1 MQDNMEMVEMM
12 REEMYT
18 EPLGFDVI
26 DFPGTGGGKGKS
38 NCKTD
43 CR

>member
-26 DFPGTGGGKGKS
+26 DAKS
-38 NCKTD
+38 NHNSNRYFYC
-43 CR
+43 